1 MKMRILSLILFLL
14 LCGCSMGETMES
26 APQND
31 NGNTMSD
38 FSEHGLSF
46 AVPKLWSTSGFD
58 AEFDEVKNGSSNY
71 NTRTFYAMID
81 GVRTPVLMVSR
92 FAKDAWDQLV
102 NQDKSAEQAKLGTSK
117 DGNFIY
123 TYLIKDD
130 VVPDSEE
137 GKTLLDKIRK
147 EAEKLRDSIKITE

>member
-1 MKMRILSLILFLL
+1 MKNRILALFLFAV
-14 LCGCSMGETMES
+14 LCGCSMGENMENMT
-26 APQND
+26 QN
-31 NGNTMSD
+31 GKPNTMSD

-46 AVPKLWSTSGFD
+46 AVPKLWSTSGFE
-58 AEFDEVKNGSSNY
+58 AEFDEVKNDSSNY

-81 GVRTPVLMVSR
+81 GVRTPVMMVSR
-92 FAKDAWDQLV
+92 FAKDAWDKLTE
-102 NQDKSAEQAKLGTSK
+102 QDKNAEKAKLGTSK
-117 DGNFIY
+117 DGNFVY

-147 EAEKLRDSIKITE
+147 EAETLRDSIKITE